1 MSPGGRHPHTVI
13 SEAANDET
21 TNYVQMNIEVK
32 TTDGPLEISLL
43 SHQQSHHL
51 NDQDMMNIDTP
62 NADLTPVERETTNL
76 VQDFNPEDFGL

>member
-1 MSPGGRHPHTVI
+1 MI
-13 SEAANDET
+13 SEANDET

-32 TTDGPLEISLL
+32 TTDGPLEISQI
-43 SHQQSHHL
+43 SRQSHHL
-51 NDQDMMNIDTP
+51 NDQGMMNIETP